1 MFENVSSGHKEE
13 GNLIYWASGPVSRNI
28 DVILFGL
35 RNCTLW
41 KTVSMGFIR
50 EMGTEATGLNNNFYQ
65 YEIPSIQRCSKAKI
79 TDTQIFQINPQGSLL
94 LI

>member
-35 RNCTLW
+35 WKCTLW
-41 KTVSMGFIR
+41 KTINMGFIR
-50 EMGTEATGLNNNFYQ
+50 KMGTEATRLSNYFNP
-65 YEIPSIQRCSKAKI
+65 YERPSIR
-79 TDTQIFQINPQGSLL
+79 
-94 LI
+94 